1 MLFWIGLAVPTLIA
15 TWAAYWWS
23 GVSKFLNNFGCRTV
37 CLVCP
42 TASSLVLLIVSNFL
56 LNRSGA
62 DLHWNED
69 ATGKEISAY
78 LLATSFLL
86 LIFTL
91 LVASLVGM
99 FRKIGRKKPVLR

>member
-1 MLFWIGLAVPTLIA
+1 MLFWIGLAAPTLLA

-23 GVSKFLNNFGCRTV
+23 GVFKFLNNFVCRTV

-56 LNRSGA
+56 LSRSGA

-78 LLATSFLL
+78 LLAASFLL
-86 LIFTL
+86 LILTL
-91 LVASLVGM
+91 FVASLVGVIQ
-99 FRKIGRKKPVLR
+99 KIGRKKSVSG